1 MEIGP
6 LPGRRRDREGLIR
19 RMGPSA
25 RERIV
30 AAMWEHL
37 RQASSTEFTYSDVA
51 AWAGVT
57 RQTVHA
63 NFASRADMLV
73 AIADRARSELAPP
86 ELFDA
91 VYEAPSALDA
101 LDRLVDLHIAWMP
114 GIRNLAVAIEFERWN
129 DPEIEKHFEQR
140 PQGRRSL
147 MRHVV
152 TRLRAEG
159 LLRPEWTVETA
170 TDLATT
176 LLTPATTTELI
187 DLRGWTVTELG
198 TRLSDA
204 LRRLL
209 IQTSSGEESP

>member
-1 MEIGP
+1 VI
-6 LPGRRRDREGLIR
+6 IR
-19 RMGPSA
+19 GVGPSA

-37 RQASSTEFTYSDVA
+37 RDASSTEFTYADVA
-51 AWAGVT
+51 AWAEVT

-63 NFASRADMLV
+63 NFAGRADMLV
-73 AIADRARSELAPP
+73 AVADRAQSELATP

-101 LDRLVDLHIAWMP
+101 LDRLVDLHIAWAP
-114 GIRNLAVAIEFERWN
+114 GIRNLAAAIEFERRN
-129 DPEIEKHFEQR
+129 AEIEKHFEQR
-140 PQGRRSL
+140 PRGRRSL

-159 LLRPEWTVETA
+159 LLRPEWTVDTA

-176 LLTPATTTELI
+176 LLTPTTTTELI

-198 TRLSDA
+198 TRLRAA
-204 LRRLL
+204 LRLL
-209 IQTSSGEESP
+209 LLQTSPEEESP

>member
-1 MEIGP
+1 MEIDP
-6 LPGRRRDREGLIR
+6 IPGRHRDREGLIQG
-19 RMGPSA
+19 MGPNA

-37 RQASSTEFTYSDVA
+37 RQASSTEFTYADVA

-63 NFASRADMLV
+63 NFAGRADMLV
-73 AIADRARSELAPP
+73 AIADRAQSELATP

-101 LDRLVDLHIAWMP
+101 LDRLVDLHVAWSP
-114 GIRNLAVAIEFERWN
+114 EIRNLAVAIEFERWN
-129 DPEIEKHFEQR
+129 DREIEKHFEQR

-159 LLRPEWTVETA
+159 MLRPEWTVETA

-176 LLTPATTTELI
+176 LLTPTTTTELI
-187 DLRGWTVTELG
+187 DARGWTVTELG
-198 TRLSDA
+198 TRLRDA
-204 LRRLL
+204 LRLLL
-209 IQTSSGEESP
+209 IRTSSGEESP

>member
-1 MEIGP
+1 MEIDP
-6 LPGRRRDREGLIR
+6 LPGRHRDREGLIQG
-19 RMGPSA
+19 MGPNA

-37 RQASSTEFTYSDVA
+37 RQASSTAFTYADVA

-63 NFASRADMLV
+63 NFAGRADMLV
-73 AIADRARSELAPP
+73 AIADRAQSELATP

-101 LDRLVDLHIAWMP
+101 LDRLVDLHVAWSP
-114 GIRNLAVAIEFERWN
+114 EIRNLAVAIEFERWN
-129 DPEIEKHFEQR
+129 DREIEKHFEQR

-159 LLRPEWTVETA
+159 MLRPEWTVETA

-176 LLTPATTTELI
+176 LLTPTTTTELI
-187 DLRGWTVTELG
+187 DARGWTVTELG
-198 TRLSDA
+198 TRLRNA
-204 LRRLL
+204 LRLLL